1 MSVRPRASEHVRV
14 GSARWGD
21 ERLLA
26 FALLAVLVFL
36 VVPWWFWGLL
46 MVAIVAV
53 WPWQARWLREQAER
67 DRARRG

>member
-1 MSVRPRASEHVRV
+1 MLQALSQLVLDA
-14 GSARWGD
+14 AT
-21 ERLLA
+21 LAIFLA

-46 MVAIVAV
+46 MAAIVAV